1 MMIEP
6 GPIYAGIELGGS
18 KIVCRVVEERV
29 GVLAEERFATAPPAV
44 ALERV
49 GACIE
54 RALGPRSL
62 GAIGV
67 AAFGP
72 IVLDTASPQYGRL
85 LTTPKAGWSDFDLRA
100 ALATR
105 FQVPLAIDTDV
116 NAAALAEQQ
125 LGAARGLRSVAYVTV
140 GTGIGGGLAVDGA
153 TLQGALHPEIGHMR
167 LRRRA
172 GDRHVSTCAFHD
184 DCAEGLVAGPAV
196 LRRLGGRGS
205 LEEAPEIMETVA
217 GYLGDLTAHVVLAW
231 APHRIV
237 FGGGVMAATGL
248 LESLRLALRTAIGHY
263 GVYGPSQA
271 DFLVPAGL
279 ADAGLEGALILARR
293 AAGGDASER
302 GAARA

>member
-1 MMIEP
+1 MTLEP
-6 GPIYAGIELGGS
+6 GPIYAGIELGGT
-18 KIVCRVVEERV
+18 KIVCRVMDERA
-29 GVLAEERFATAPPAV
+29 GILAEERFATAPPSL

-49 GACIE
+49 AVCIKH
-54 RALGPRSL
+54 ALGPRKL

-72 IVLDTASPQYGRL
+72 IVLDAASSQYGRL
-85 LTTPKAGWSDFDLRA
+85 LTTPKVGWSDFDLRA
-100 ALATR
+100 ALAHR
-105 FQVPLAIDTDV
+105 FHVPLAMDTDV

-140 GTGIGGGLAVDGA
+140 GTGIGGGLAVDGG
-153 TLQGALHPEIGHMR
+153 TLKGALHPEIGHMR

-172 GDRHVSTCAFHD
+172 GDRHVSTCVFHD

-196 LRRLGGRGS
+196 VRRLARRGS

-217 GYLGDLTAHVVLAW
+217 GYLGDLTANLVLAW

-248 LESLRLALRTAIGHY
+248 MHMLRQALRTAIGHY
-263 GVYGPSQA
+263 GVYGPSQP

-293 AAGGDASER
+293 AAGH
-302 GAARA
+302 GAVPS

>member
-1 MMIEP
+1 MTTEP
-6 GPIYAGIELGGS
+6 GPIYAGIELGGT
-18 KIVCRVVEERV
+18 KIVCRVVDERA
-29 GVLAEERFATAPPAV
+29 GILAEERFATALPAV
-44 ALERV
+44 ALERI

-54 RALGPRSL
+54 RAIGPRSL

-72 IVLDTASPQYGRL
+72 IVLDATSPQYGRL
-85 LTTPKAGWSDFDLRA
+85 LTTPKVGWSDFDLRT
-100 ALATR
+100 ALAKR
-105 FQVPLAIDTDV
+105 FHVPLAIDTDV

-125 LGAARGLRSVAYVTV
+125 QGAARGLRSVAYITV

-153 TLQGALHPEIGHMR
+153 TLKGALHPEIGHMR
-167 LRRRA
+167 LRRHA
-172 GDRHVSTCAFHD
+172 SDRHVSTCIFHD

-196 LRRLGGRGS
+196 FRRLGGRGT

-217 GYLGDLTAHVVLAW
+217 GYLGDLTANVVLAW

-237 FGGGVMAATGL
+237 FGGGLMAAKGL
-248 LESLRLALRTAIGHY
+248 LERLRQALRTAIGRY

-271 DFLVPAGL
+271 DFLVLAGL

-293 AAGGDASER
+293 AAGGDAS
-302 GAARA
+302 GLGVTPS

>member
-1 MMIEP
+1 
-6 GPIYAGIELGGS
+6 
-18 KIVCRVVEERV
+18 
-29 GVLAEERFATAPPAV
+29 
-44 ALERV
+44 
-49 GACIE
+49 
-54 RALGPRSL
+54 L

-72 IVLDTASPQYGRL
+72 IVLDATSPQYGRL
-85 LTTPKAGWSDFDLRA
+85 LTTPKAGWSEFDLRA
-100 ALATR
+100 ALAKR
-105 FQVPLAIDTDV
+105 FPVPLAIDTDV

-125 LGAARGLRSVAYVTV
+125 LGAARGLRSVAYITV

-167 LRRRA
+167 LRRRG

-196 LRRLGGRGS
+196 VRRLGGRGT

-217 GYLGDLTAHVVLAW
+217 GYLGDLTAYVVLAW

-237 FGGGVMAATGL
+237 FGGGVMSAKGL
-248 LESLRLALRTAIGHY
+248 LEMLRQELRAAIGHY
-263 GVYGPSQA
+263 GVYGPSRA

-293 AAGGDASER
+293 AAGREAS
-302 GAARA
+302 GLGPVPA